1 MIGRR
6 GVITLLGGAAAAGWP
21 LAARAQQ
28 PAMPVIGFL
37 SSGTNPSSGR
47 IADAFGQGLSEQG
60 YVEGRNVEI
69 IYRSAQQTEGFL
81 ALAADL
87 VRRRVALIVIP
98 DPGTGAALAAKSAT
112 GSIPIVFGIG
122 SDPVESGLVAS
133 LNRPGGNLT
142 GVYFLNQELTAKHLE
157 LLHKIAPN
165 VTTVGFL
172 VNPTNSV
179 VKAQNREAETAARS
193 LGLNLTILNATTP
206 NEIEAAFATVVERQ
220 IGALAVDADS
230 LFFLQRDQ
238 LAAHA
243 ARHVVPA
250 IYSAREYVEVGGL
263 MSYGARLSDTLRVVG
278 SYAGRILKGANP
290 ADLPVQQSTRIEMAL
305 NLGTAKAL
313 GLTVPQTLLVAADE
327 VIER

>member
-1 MIGRR
+1 MIRR
-6 GVITLLGGAAAAGWP
+6 REFITLVGGAAAWP
-21 LAARAQQ
+21 LTAHAQQ
-28 PAMPVIGFL
+28 PAVPVIGFL

-47 IADAFGQGLSEQG
+47 IANAFSQGLSEQG
-60 YVEGRNVEI
+60 YAEGRNVEI
-69 IYRSAQQTEGFL
+69 IYRSAGQTEGFP

-98 DPGTGAALAAKSAT
+98 DPGTAAALAAKSVT
-112 GSIPIVFGIG
+112 GSIPILFAIG
-122 SDPVESGLVAS
+122 ADPVESGLVAS

-172 VNPTNSV
+172 INPTNLAG
-179 VKAQNREAETAARS
+179 KAQSREADTAARS
-193 LGLNLTILNATTP
+193 LGLNLTILSATTP

-220 IGALAVDADS
+220 ISALAVDADS
-230 LFFLQRDQ
+230 LFFLQREP
-238 LAAHA
+238 LAALA
-243 ARHVVPA
+243 ARHAVPA
-250 IYSAREYVEVGGL
+250 IYPAREYVEAGGL

-278 SYAGRILKGANP
+278 SYAGRILKGAKP

-305 NLGTAKAL
+305 NLRTAKAL
-313 GLTVPQTLLVAADE
+313 GITVPPTLRALADE
-327 VIER
+327 VIE

>member
-1 MIGRR
+1 MRR
-6 GVITLLGGAAAAGWP
+6 RDFIAGLGGAAAWP
-21 LAARAQQ
+21 LGADAQQ
-28 PAMPVIGFL
+28 PAVPVLGFL

-47 IADAFGQGLSEQG
+47 IADAFSQGLGEQG

-69 IYRSAQQTEGFL
+69 IYRSTGQTEGFPV
-81 ALAADL
+81 LAADL

-98 DPGTGAALAAKSAT
+98 DPGTAAALAAKSAT
-112 GSIPIVFGIG
+112 DSIPIVFGIG
-122 SDPVESGLVAS
+122 SDPIESGLVAS

-278 SYAGRILKGANP
+278 GYAGRILKGAKP
-290 ADLPVQQSTRIEMAL
+290 ADLPVQQSTRIEMVL
-305 NLGTAKAL
+305 NLRAAKAL
-313 GLTVPQTLLVAADE
+313 GITVPPTLRALADE
-327 VIER
+327 VIE

>member
-6 GVITLLGGAAAAGWP
+6 AFITLLTSAAAWP

-122 SDPVESGLVAS
+122 SDPVEAGLVAN

-142 GVYFLNQELTAKHLE
+142 GVYFLNQQLTAKHLE
-157 LLHKIAPN
+157 LLHNIAPN

-172 VNPTNSV
+172 VNPTTPAG
-179 VKAQNREAETAARS
+179 KTQNREAETAARS
-193 LGLNLTILNATTP
+193 LGLNLTILNATTS

-220 IGALAVDADS
+220 IGALAIDADS

-238 LAAHA
+238 LAALA
-243 ARHVVPA
+243 ARHAVPA
-250 IYSAREYVEVGGL
+250 IYPAREYVEAGGL

-305 NLGTAKAL
+305 NLRTAKAL
-313 GLTVPQTLLVAADE
+313 GLTVPPTLRALADE
-327 VIER
+327 VLE